1 MGGFVLN
8 RQSHNWHG
16 SSHAFD
22 RFNFSKLRD
31 SLGVFFTESRGTA
44 EYYARRGGRS
54 PNGMVRQ
61 YRLSFRNV
69 LRVHQGEEYAKWIVR
84 REGETYRDVRRWL
97 IKAGYDGI
105 RVEYHDGSAVE
116 YVAFSSRNIRRMEEE
131 GRCDG
136 GNVVQSAKAHRVGYD
151 AVLADRVRLKGE

>member
-1 MGGFVLN
+1 MKKEAFIA
-8 RQSHNWHG
+8 WHG
-16 SSHAFD
+16 SPHAFD

-31 SLGVFFTESRGTA
+31 SLGAFFTESRGAA

-69 LRVHQGEEYAKWIVR
+69 LRVHQGEEYAKWVAR
-84 REGETYRDVRRWL
+84 REGETCYDVRRRL
-97 IKAGYDGI
+97 VKAGYDGI

-116 YVAFSSRNIRRMEEE
+116 YVAFSNRNIRPMEE
-131 GRCDG
+131 G
-136 GNVVQSAKAHRVGYD
+136 
-151 AVLADRVRLKGE
+151 

>member
-16 SSHAFD
+16 SPHAFD

-31 SLGVFFTESRGTA
+31 SLGVFFTESRGAA
-44 EYYARRGGRS
+44 EYYARRSGRS

-69 LRVHQGEEYAKWIVR
+69 LRVHQGEEYAKWVAR
-84 REGETYRDVRRWL
+84 RDCETYRDVRRRL
-97 IKAGYDGI
+97 VKAGYDGVRI
-105 RVEYHDGSAVE
+105 EYDGGVVE
-116 YVAFSSRNIRRMEEE
+116 YVAFSNRNIRQMEEE
-131 GRCDG
+131 TCHEG
-136 GNVVQSAKAHRVGYD
+136 S
-151 AVLADRVRLKGE
+151 